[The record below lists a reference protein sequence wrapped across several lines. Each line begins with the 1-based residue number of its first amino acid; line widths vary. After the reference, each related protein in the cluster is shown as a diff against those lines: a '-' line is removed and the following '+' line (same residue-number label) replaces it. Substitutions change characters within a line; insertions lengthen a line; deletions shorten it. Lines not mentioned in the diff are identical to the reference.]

1 MFAITAKD
9 TQGQP
14 KCLVNFILSKQ
25 KETKLNR
32 RGNFI
37 TNVEG
42 KQKRSEL
49 NSTETKGRRVLK
61 CWGEQVSTAHLCL
74 LIDLKEKKKQNL
86 LTSLWQKV
94 VL

>member
-14 KCLVNFILSKQ
+14 KCLVNFILSKH

-61 CWGEQVSTAHLCL
+61 CWGEQASTAHLCL